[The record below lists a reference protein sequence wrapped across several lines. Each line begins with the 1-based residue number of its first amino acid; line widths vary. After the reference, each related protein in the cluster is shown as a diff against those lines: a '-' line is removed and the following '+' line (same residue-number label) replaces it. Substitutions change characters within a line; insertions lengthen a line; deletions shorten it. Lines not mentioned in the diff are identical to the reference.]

1 MVPATTTPPPLV
13 WSNGQMMRPELLRR
27 EIAAPQTMG
36 VRSIVSGH
44 PAQGLSPQRLAGLLR
59 AAERGDAISYL
70 ELAEEMEEKDLHYLS
85 VLGTRKRQ
93 VSQLPIE
100 VIAAGEDDEAKADA
114 QLIRDW
120 LDRDMLEA
128 ELFHILDGVGKSYSA
143 TEIVW
148 EFTASTW
155 LPAALKW
162 RDPRFFEFDRVDG
175 ETLRLRDEIGS
186 SQSLP
191 AAKFI
196 VHFHP
201 AKSGLPI
208 RSGLARAVAWSYMF
222 KIYAIKDWVAFL
234 ETYGMPLRVG
244 RYDNG
249 ESEANIAKL
258 MGALA
263 DLGSDAA
270 AVFPKTM
277 DVEFVDGKAGTAPGD
292 LWKAKADFCDSQVS
306 KAVLG
311 QTGTTD
317 SKAGGIGDGGNQVHN
332 EVRGDIEKAD
342 AKLLAATLNEQLVKP
357 IVMLNR
363 GVRRRYPRLRI
374 GRPDAIDVKAQT
386 DAATALVQLG
396 AEIDADAMIERAG
409 LPKPKPGG
417 RILRPAAVS
426 PAGDARGV
434 TGAPTARPAFLAP
447 SLPSESARP
456 ARSERPATADA
467 AGTPVDPVD
476 AAAAA
481 ALDDWE
487 RLMSPVL
494 DPVRE
499 VVDRATSL
507 EGLRDQIASALDG
520 MSVDQIVERLSQ
532 AAFAARTAGDIAGR
546 GVA

>member
-1 MVPATTTPPPLV
+1 
-13 WSNGQMMRPELLRR
+13 MRPDLLSR
-27 EIAAPQTMG
+27 EIAGPDSIG
-36 VRSIVSGH
+36 VRNIVSGH
-44 PAQGLSPQRLAGLLR
+44 PAQGLTPQRLASILR
-59 AAERGDAISYL
+59 SAEQGNAVSYL

-93 VSQLPIE
+93 VSQLPVE
-100 VIAAGEDDEAKADA
+100 VIAAGEDAEAKADA
-114 QLIRDW
+114 QLVRDW
-120 LDRDMLEA
+120 LDRDMLQP
-128 ELFHILDGVGKSYSA
+128 ELFNILDAVGKGFSA

-148 EFTASTW
+148 EFTADAW
-155 LPAALKW
+155 LPARLKW

-175 ETLRLRDEIGS
+175 QTLMLRDFATPEP
-186 SQSLP
+186 LP

-196 VHFHP
+196 VHVHP

-208 RSGLARAVAWSYMF
+208 RGGLARAVAWSYMF
-222 KIYAIKDWVAFL
+222 KNYAIKDWVAFL
-234 ETYGMPLRVG
+234 ETYGMPLRIG

-258 MGALA
+258 MAALA

-277 DVEFVDGKAGTAPGD
+277 QVDFVDGKAGTAPAD
-292 LWKAKADFCDSQVS
+292 LWLAKANFCDSQVS

-317 SKAGGIGDGGNQVHN
+317 TKPGGIGDGGNKVHDG
-332 EVRGDIEKAD
+332 VRKDIETAD
-342 AKLLAATLNEQLVKP
+342 AVLIAATLNDQLVKP

-363 GVRRRYPRLRI
+363 GVRRRYPRIRI
-374 GRPDAIDVKAQT
+374 GRPNPIDVKALT
-386 DAATALVQLG
+386 DAVTALVPLG
-396 AEIDADAMIERAG
+396 AEIDADAIIDRAG

-417 RILRPAAVS
+417 RILRPAPVGAPEALTGKIS
-426 PAGDARGV
+426 PRL
-434 TGAPTARPAFLAP
+434 APTALLAP
-447 SLPSESARP
+447 SLPSESGMGR
-456 ARSERPATADA
+456 RSERAATADA
-467 AGTPVDPVD
+467 ADRVDRDAVD
-476 AAAAA
+476 VAADD

-487 RLMSPVL
+487 RLMAPVL

-499 VVDRATSL
+499 VFDRATSL